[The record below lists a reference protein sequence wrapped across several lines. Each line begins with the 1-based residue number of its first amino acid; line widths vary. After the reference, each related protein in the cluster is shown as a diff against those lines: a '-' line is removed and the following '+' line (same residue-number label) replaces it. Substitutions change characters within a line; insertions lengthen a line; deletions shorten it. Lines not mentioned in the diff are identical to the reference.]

1 MMKCKLLEGY
11 LSTYFIDLGL
21 NTALVLLPKILVDEA
36 KGFKPV
42 AT

>member
-21 NTALVLLPKILVDEA
+21 NIALVLLPKY
-36 KGFKPV
+36 
-42 AT
+42 